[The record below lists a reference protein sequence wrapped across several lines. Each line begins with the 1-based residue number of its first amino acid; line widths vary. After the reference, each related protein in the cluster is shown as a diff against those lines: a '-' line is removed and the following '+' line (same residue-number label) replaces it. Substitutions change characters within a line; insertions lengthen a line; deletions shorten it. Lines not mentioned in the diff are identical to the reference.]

1 MWKEFWL
8 GNVSLYIHVLSL
20 NKRGYYLDADS
31 SHFYQHCMICTKLKF
46 QIVHIIQQNF
56 LKELRI
62 IQNTV
67 LSYLV
72 TIILMGKPC
81 MTVLI
86 HRELEIWT
94 DKIR

>member
-1 MWKEFWL
+1 
-8 GNVSLYIHVLSL
+8 
-20 NKRGYYLDADS
+20 
-31 SHFYQHCMICTKLKF
+31 MICTKLKF

-56 LKELRI
+56 LKELRM

-94 DKIR
+94 NKIR